1 MKTEHPPSEV
11 DNMRLALREAARGQA
26 TAAPNPPVGCVLV
39 RGGEVVGRGFH
50 VRAGEPHAEV
60 LALRGA
66 GERAHGATAYVTLEP
81 CAHTGRTP
89 PCADAL
95 IAAGVA
101 RVVVAALDP
110 DPRVAGQGVARLR
123 AAGVDVTLGVLEDE
137 ATRQQAGFRMRV
149 TAGRPWVA
157 YKYAMTLDGRVAAEG
172 EGRGAVT
179 SAPAWARVMA
189 WRAEADAVAVGSGT
203 VLADDPRL
211 NVRELE
217 GSRDPRPVV
226 FDRSGRVPPTA
237 RALRPGSVLV
247 TAPGA
252 DLRPHADQL
261 YAERGVTVLRVDSL
275 PDALRALGDLGLNTL
290 LLEGG
295 PTLATAFFAAGLVD
309 EVRALVAPKVLGAGL
324 PPLAL
329 APRPM
334 AQAHELRGVQIEV
347 LGPDLLVSGLI
358 RPVPR
363 LAAAGGH

>member
-1 MKTEHPPSEV
+1 
-11 DNMRLALREAARGQA
+11 MRLALREAARGQP

-39 RGGEVVGRGFH
+39 RGGEVVGSGFH

-60 LALRGA
+60 LALRAAGA
-66 GERAHGATAYVTLEP
+66 RASGATAYVTLEP

-203 VLADDPRL
+203 ALADDPRL
-211 NVRELE
+211 TVRGPED
-217 GSRDPRPVV
+217 GAAGGRDPRPVV

-237 RALRPGSVLV
+237 RALRPGSVLI
-247 TAPGA
+247 TAPGTDA
-252 DLRPHADQL
+252 RP
-261 YAERGVTVLRVDSL
+261 YEERGVTVLRVGSL

-334 AQAHELRGVQIEV
+334 AQAHELRDLQIEV
-347 LGPDLLVSGLI
+347 LGPDLLVSGLV

-363 LAAAGGH
+363 LAAAGGM

>member
-1 MKTEHPPSEV
+1 
-11 DNMRLALREAARGQA
+11 MRLALREAARGQA
-26 TAAPNPPVGCVLV
+26 TAVPNPPVGCVLV

-50 VRAGEPHAEV
+50 ARAGEPHAEV

-66 GERAHGATAYVTLEP
+66 GERARGATAYVTLEP

-157 YKYAMTLDGRVAAEG
+157 YKYAMTLDGRVAAAG
-172 EGRGAVT
+172 EGRGTVT

-211 NVRELE
+211 TVRGPQDWPEDWLGDRPE
-217 GSRDPRPVV
+217 GGRDPRPVV

-247 TAPGA
+247 TAPGT
-252 DLRPHADQL
+252 DSRPHADQL
-261 YAERGVTVLRVDSL
+261 YEERGVTVLRADSL
-275 PDALRALGDLGLNTL
+275 PGALRALGDLGLNTL

-329 APRPM
+329 VPRPM

-347 LGPDLLVSGLI
+347 LGPDLLVSGLV

-363 LAAAGGH
+363 LAAAGGN